1 MNILVGVDKELW
13 AKVKYYA
20 TINELTLSKAVNDLL
35 DTALSQMHVKERQAN
50 KIRQFELDITCRN
63 CRLHQH
69 SLCASKTATGGE
81 QPVKICCSCATCKG
95 DNQ

>member
-35 DTALSQMHVKERQAN
+35 DTALSQMHVKE
-50 KIRQFELDITCRN
+50 ET
-63 CRLHQH
+63 
-69 SLCASKTATGGE
+69 SE
-81 QPVKICCSCATCKG
+81 
-95 DNQ
+95 